1 MRKTYRSDGLGGFWQ
16 GYSLNLVRTIPQ
28 AAAPRP
34 LVPAFTSHPLHLAPS
49 RRPSADGSPPS
60 PTHPARACL
69 QCVITFVAYE
79 WLSDLLQTQL
89 LARGGQ
95 AASTSDARRP
105 LEALVRR
112 HSAGKPQGG

>member
-1 MRKTYRSDGLGGFWQ
+1 M
-16 GYSLNLVRTIPQ
+16 
-28 AAAPRP
+28 
-34 LVPAFTSHPLHLAPS
+34 VPHLHP
-49 RRPSADGSPPS
+49 PP
-60 PTHPARACL
+60 RACP

-89 LARGGQ
+89 LARGVQ
-95 AASTSDARRP
+95 AESTSDARRP